1 MTAFLKGKTLTLK
14 PIALVHRT
22 RKVIEMPY
30 RYYEATHHELNPKFG
45 EYTRLEWAEGVPVR
59 GERVSLGGD
68 RLWEVVAVDEFRLE
82 EQTQPEF
89 EADPV
94 VFINH
99 CALKG
104 EELPERSRWVRIGM
118 FKENPLTI
126 LQVFVSEQREL
137 VQSSIHFYGKKV
149 RVGAYLREYDYS
161 KREFIKL
168 PWRVSRIDSYLP
180 EPNQNPHYCYA
191 AIHIAHCVRVRQVDS
206 NHQKDNQFLAAPT
219 IQ

>member
-1 MTAFLKGKTLTLK
+1 MKC
-14 PIALVHRT
+14 RT
-22 RKVIEMPY
+22 DTCV
-30 RYYEATHHELNPKFG
+30 ATHHELDPKLG
-45 EYTRLEWAEGVPVR
+45 EYSRLEWAQGIRVAGELVPM
-59 GERVSLGGD
+59 GSD

-94 VFINH
+94 VFLNH

-104 EELPERSRWVRIGM
+104 ESLPLRSHWIRIGM

-126 LQVFVSEQREL
+126 LQIFVSEQREL

-149 RVGAYLREYDYS
+149 KVGSYLKEYDYS

-168 PWRVSRIDSYLP
+168 PWRVTRIDSYLP
-180 EPNQNPHYCYA
+180 EPHQSPDYCYA
-191 AIHIAHCVRVRQVDS
+191 AIHIAHCVRVSLLEVNQE
-206 NHQKDNQFLAAPT
+206 KDNQFLAVP
-219 IQ
+219 IPEWRRL

>member
-1 MTAFLKGKTLTLK
+1 
-14 PIALVHRT
+14 
-22 RKVIEMPY
+22 MPY
-30 RYYEATHHELNPKFG
+30 RYYEATHHELNPKLG
-45 EYTRLEWAEGVPVR
+45 EYSRLEWAEGIPVEGELVPMGSESEALLR
-59 GERVSLGGD
+59 SAD
-68 RLWEVVAVDEFRLE
+68 RIWEVVAIDEFRLE

-94 VFINH
+94 VFLNH

-104 EELPERSRWVRIGM
+104 ESLQERSHWVRIGM

-126 LQVFVSEQREL
+126 LQLFVSEQREL

-149 RVGAYLREYDYS
+149 KVGSYLREYDYS

-180 EPNQNPHYCYA
+180 EPHQSPDYCYA
-191 AIHIAHCVRVRQVDS
+191 AIHIAHCVRVSLLEVNQE
-206 NHQKDNQFLAAPT
+206 KDNQILAVQT